1 MGFINNWGGM
11 IMEHEFVIVSANRT
25 AIGKMGGQLKDVQ
38 AGQLAATVIKDA
50 IESAGL
56 APEQINE
63 VIFGEVRQ
71 STESS
76 NLARVA
82 ALRAGIPPEASAYT
96 VNRLCASGIQ
106 AVISGVQHLAFNP
119 DDIVVAGGAE
129 NMSRAPIY
137 LRNSRFGEGNP
148 YLVDSNLENGQQ
160 PIEMYGKDLG
170 MGVTAENVAETYH
183 ISREDQDAF
192 AMESQKRAR
201 LAIETGCFKSQ
212 IVPIEIKTRKN
223 TAVFQTDEHP
233 RETSYEKLSQL
244 KPVFKSDGTVT
255 AGNACGRNDGAS
267 ALVLMTREKANNLG
281 VKPIAKIVNWSTAG
295 VDPRYMGIGPVP
307 AIENLLNKTGLTV
320 EDIGLFELNEAFASQ
335 SLAVI
340 REAKLDPD
348 KVNVNGGAIA
358 LGHPLGATGAIIMT
372 KLIHEMQRRQE
383 KYGIATLCIGG
394 GQGMAILLEMA

>member
-1 MGFINNWGGM
+1 
-11 IMEHEFVIVSANRT
+11 MEHEFVIVSANRT

-38 AGQLAATVIKDA
+38 AGHLAATVIKDA
-50 IESAGL
+50 IERAGL

-160 PIEMYGKDLG
+160 PTEVYGKDLG
-170 MGVTAENVAETYH
+170 MGITAENVAETYQ

-192 AMESQKRAR
+192 AVESQRRAR
-201 LAIETGCFKSQ
+201 KAIESGSFESQ
-212 IVPIEIKTRKN
+212 IVPVEIKSRKS
-223 TAVFQTDEHP
+223 TTVFQVDEHP
-233 RETSYEKLSQL
+233 RETSVEKLSHL

-267 ALVLMTREKANNLG
+267 ALVLMTREKASNLDI
-281 VKPIAKIVNWSTAG
+281 KPIAKIVNWSTAG

-307 AIENLLNKTGLTV
+307 AIENLLKKTGLAV

-340 REAKLDPD
+340 REAKLDPAN
-348 KVNVNGGAIA
+348 VNVNGGAIA

-372 KLIHEMQRRQE
+372 KLIHDMQRRQE
-383 KYGIATLCIGG
+383 KYGMATLCIGG
-394 GQGMAILLEMA
+394 GQGMAILLELA

>member
-1 MGFINNWGGM
+1 MD
-11 IMEHEFVIVSANRT
+11 HEFVIVSANRT
-25 AIGKMGGQLKDVQ
+25 AIGRVGGRLKEVP
-38 AGQLAATVIKDA
+38 AGNLAATTIKDA
-50 IESAGL
+50 IERAGL
-56 APEQINE
+56 EPEQINE

-82 ALRAGIPPEASAYT
+82 ALRAGIPHEASAFT

-106 AVISGVQHLAFNP
+106 AVVSGVQHLAFNP

-137 LRNSRFGEGNP
+137 LRNSRYGEGNP

-160 PIEMYGKDLG
+160 PIEVFGKDLG
-170 MGVTAENVAETYH
+170 MGVTAENVAEKYN

-192 AMESQKRAR
+192 ALESQNRAK
-201 LAIETGCFKSQ
+201 LAIESESFQSQ

-223 TAVFQTDEHP
+223 TSIFHIDEHP
-233 RETSYEKLSQL
+233 RDTTLEKLTQL
-244 KPVFKSDGTVT
+244 KPVFKKDGTVT

-267 ALVLMTREKANNLG
+267 SLVLMTREKASNIG
-281 VKPIAKIVNWSTAG
+281 VKPIAKIINWSTAG

-307 AIENLLNKTGLTV
+307 AIEKLLKKTGLKI

-340 REAKLDPD
+340 REAKLDLD
-348 KVNVNGGAIA
+348 KTNVNGGAIA
-358 LGHPLGATGAIIMT
+358 LGHPLGATGAIIIT
-372 KLIHEMQRRQE
+372 KLIHEMQKRQE
-383 KYGIATLCIGG
+383 RYGIATLCIGG
-394 GQGMAILLEMA
+394 GQGMAILLELA

>member
-1 MGFINNWGGM
+1 
-11 IMEHEFVIVSANRT
+11 MEHEFVIVSANRT

-38 AGQLAATVIKDA
+38 AGHLAATVIKDA
-50 IESAGL
+50 IERAGL

-170 MGVTAENVAETYH
+170 MGVTAENVAETYR

-281 VKPIAKIVNWSTAG
+281 VKSIAKIVNWSTAG

-320 EDIGLFELNEAFASQ
+320 EDIVLFELNEAFASQ